1 MEVIGIDISKNT
13 FDAWSESVG
22 HKAFKNN
29 YLGFKELVGWA
40 GKQVHYVM
48 ESTCS
53 YHVQLALFLHQNNC
67 KVSVVNPL
75 PVKRFIQMKLQ
86 RIKTD
91 KSDAKMLALYGASE
105 KPRSWQPEP
114 DFIQQSKLIMST
126 VELYL
131 RQQTA
136 LKNKLDNLESGG
148 LKAGTLIS
156 SLKLQIK
163 RLKAAI
169 TKLEAELQLLLKE
182 HAGAQM
188 TQLTS
193 IPGIGKKTAA
203 MLLVYSNLYK
213 DFENYRQFIAY
224 VGLCPV
230 HRQSGTSVKGK
241 SYISKKGNKM
251 LRNHLFM
258 CSFTACLYNP
268 QCKALYDR
276 LVAKG
281 KSKKLALIAVCNKL
295 IRQSFGVVKNGIPY
309 DSAYKSRLAA

>member
-1 MEVIGIDISKNT
+1 MEVIGIDVSKNT
-13 FDAWSESVG
+13 FDGWGESIGHKSFKNQSKGFSDLLAWSG
-22 HKAFKNN
+22 TD
-29 YLGFKELVGWA
+29 
-40 GKQVHYVM
+40 VHYVM

-53 YHVQLALFLHQNNC
+53 YHLQLAFYLFEKGC

-75 PVKRFIQMKLQ
+75 PVKRYMQMKLQ
-86 RIKTD
+86 RLKTD
-91 KSDAKMLALYGASE
+91 KSDARMLSLYGAAE
-105 KPRSWQPEP
+105 QPKLWKPEASY
-114 DFIQQSKLIMST
+114 IQESKLMMST

-136 LKNKLDNLESGG
+136 LKNKLDNLQSGG
-148 LKAGTLIS
+148 VKQGKLIS

-163 RLKAAI
+163 RVKAEI
-169 TKLEAELQLLLKE
+169 LKLEESIQQLLKE
-182 HAGAQM
+182 QAGEELK
-188 TQLTS
+188 QLTS
-193 IPGIGKKTAA
+193 IPGVGKKTAA
-203 MLLVYSNLYK
+203 LLLVYSNLYR
-213 DFENYRQFIAY
+213 DFDNYRQFIAY

-230 HRQSGTSVKGK
+230 HRQSGTSVKGR

-258 CSFTACLYNP
+258 CSFTARTHNP

-295 IRQSFGVVKNGIPY
+295 IKQSFGVIRNGLPY
-309 DSAYKSRLAA
+309 DPQYRSCLAG

>member
-1 MEVIGIDISKNT
+1 MEVVGIDISKTT
-13 FDAWSESVG
+13 FDGWCNNLG
-22 HKAFKNN
+22 HKSFKNDKKG
-29 YLGFKELVGWA
+29 YSDLLIWG

-53 YHVQLALFLHQNNC
+53 YHLQLAVYLHENGC
-67 KVSVVNPL
+67 RVSVVNPL
-75 PVKRFIQMKLQ
+75 PVKRYMQMKLQ
-86 RIKTD
+86 RLKTD
-91 KSDAKMLALYGASE
+91 KSDAKMLSLYGLAESPKLW
-105 KPRSWQPEP
+105 KPEAHY
-114 DFIQQSKLIMST
+114 IQECKLIMST

-136 LKNKLDNLESGG
+136 LKNKLDNLQNGCMKQG
-148 LKAGTLIS
+148 KLIS

-163 RLKAAI
+163 RTRAEI
-169 TKLEAELQLLLKE
+169 IKLEEELQETLKE
-182 HAGAQM
+182 QASDEM
-188 TQLTS
+188 KQLTS
-193 IPGIGKKTAA
+193 IPGVGKKTAA
-203 MLLVYSNLYK
+203 MLLVYSNLYR
-213 DFENYRQFIAY
+213 DFNNYRQFIAY

-230 HRQSGTSVKGK
+230 HRQSGTSVRGR

-258 CSFTACLYNP
+258 CSFTACTHNP

-295 IRQSFGVVKNGIPY
+295 IKQSFGVIKNELPY
-309 DSAYKSRLAA
+309 DPAYRSKLAG